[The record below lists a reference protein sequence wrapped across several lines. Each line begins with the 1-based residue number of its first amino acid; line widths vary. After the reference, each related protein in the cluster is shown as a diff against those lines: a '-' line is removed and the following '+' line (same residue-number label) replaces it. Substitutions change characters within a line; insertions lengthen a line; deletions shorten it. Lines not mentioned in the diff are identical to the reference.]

1 MNPLAIIETYYVPNS
16 ALYELLVSH
25 SRAVTDKALFLA
37 NQHPEL
43 TIDCQFVEEAAM
55 LHDIGIFLT
64 NAPALGCYGT
74 HRYIEHGY
82 LGADLL
88 RQHGLDKHALVC
100 ERHTG
105 TGLSLADIEKQQLPL
120 PHRDMRPVSMEE
132 QLICFA
138 DKFFS
143 KSRLNTELSIEQIRD
158 NLAQFGPDNLRVF
171 DHWMSLFL

>member
-1 MNPLAIIETYYVPNS
+1 MNPLAIIETYYAPNT
-16 ALYELLVSH
+16 ALYELLVVH
-25 SRAVTDKALFLA
+25 SRAVADKALFLA

-43 TIDCQFVEEAAM
+43 AIDCKFVEEAAM

-64 NAPALGCYGT
+64 NAPSLGCYGT

-143 KSRLNTELSIEQIRD
+143 KSRLNTELAIEQIRD

>member
-1 MNPLAIIETYYVPNS
+1 MNPLAIIETYYAPNT
-16 ALYELLVSH
+16 ALYELLVLH
-25 SRAVTDKALFLA
+25 SRAVADKALFLA

-43 TIDCQFVEEAAM
+43 AIDCKFVEEAAM

-64 NAPALGCYGT
+64 NAPSLGCYGT

-120 PHRDMRPVSMEE
+120 PHRDMRPVSRS
-132 QLICFA
+132 LSP
-138 DKFFS
+138 FS
-143 KSRLNTELSIEQIRD
+143 LAAASAAIALSNCSLSSTPCSFTSSILCSRTKS
-158 NLAQFGPDNLRVF
+158 
-171 DHWMSLFL
+171 

>member
-1 MNPLAIIETYYVPNS
+1 MNSLAIIETYYVPNS